1 MGWAK
6 YSEDIEKIRDD
17 TFNGKYKGFIFKSK
31 TSRKVYE
38 ENLRKNNELIRQNEK
53 LDNFQEVLDIKTS
66 IIQIQVWIDFFQE
79 VSSNIQNRK
88 LIEYVEFRLEELED
102 SKDNY
107 YEKYFDKKFQLIR
120 DKVKVDTKKIEE
132 EFLELIKRDFLEVF
146 ASIFV
151 TLRNRTM
158 EESIELRN
166 FYMDL
171 EDYILKF
178 MDYRIDDSF
187 IDIENILKFIYGDF
201 EENVCAKCKNSTY
214 KDAYVCISCD
224 SDKGE

>member
-66 IIQIQVWIDFFQE
+66 IIHIQVWIDFFQE

-88 LIEYVEFRLEELED
+88 LIEYVEFRLDELED

-158 EESIELRN
+158 EESIELRS

-171 EDYILKF
+171 EDYVLKF
-178 MDYRIDDSF
+178 MDGRIDDSF
-187 IDIENILKFIYGDF
+187 IENTLKLIYGDF
-201 EENVCAKCKNSTY
+201 EERICAKCKNSTY
-214 KDAYVCISCD
+214 KEAYICISCD

>member
-38 ENLRKNNELIRQNEK
+38 ENLRKNNELISKNEK
-53 LDNFQEVLDIKTS
+53 LNNFQEVLDIKTS
-66 IIQIQVWIDFFQE
+66 LIQIQIWIDFYKE
-79 VSSNIQNRK
+79 VSINIQNRK
-88 LIEYVEFRLEELED
+88 LTEYIEFRLEELED

-107 YEKYFDKKFQLIR
+107 YEKYFDKKFQSIR
-120 DKVKVDTKKIEE
+120 DKVQVDTKKIEE
-132 EFLELIKRDFLEVF
+132 EFLELIKIDFLEVF
-146 ASIFV
+146 AEMFAK
-151 TLRNRTM
+151 LRNRTM
-158 EESIELRN
+158 EESIELRS

-171 EDYILKF
+171 EDYVLKF
-178 MDYRIDDSF
+178 MGGRIYDSF
-187 IDIENILKFIYGDF
+187 IENTLKFIYGDF